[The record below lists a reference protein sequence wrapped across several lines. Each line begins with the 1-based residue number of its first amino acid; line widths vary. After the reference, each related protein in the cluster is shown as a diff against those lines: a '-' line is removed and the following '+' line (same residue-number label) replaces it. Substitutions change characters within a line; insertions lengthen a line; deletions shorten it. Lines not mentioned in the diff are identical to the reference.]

1 MPSANTGNK
10 KIKSIRI
17 FKDHATLTFYHGEQ
31 LKISKEAFVSS
42 YLYAG
47 KTLSS
52 KELAKLEEITA
63 MSNLLQYGSSLAIKK
78 RYSEKGMLDKLLKK
92 ENNYAAAKS
101 VIKKLKDNGLLGDKA
116 FMNDLITWDNQR
128 NFGQNKIVKHLIDK
142 GVPQSLVLSAHFSS
156 SLEKKKARAL
166 LDKLDKKYDRYAYVS
181 KKKHVF
187 QALVTQGFSV
197 EVAKEVAEE
206 IKRGNDKKESLILQ
220 KDYDKAIAHY
230 SKKYEGYQLKQKVY
244 AYLFNK
250 GYKYEDIKKV
260 LDVED
265 FD

>member
-31 LKISKEAFVSS
+31 LRISKEAFVSS

-63 MSNLLQYGSSLAIKK
+63 MSNLLQYGSSLAVKK

-101 VIKKLKDNGLLGDKA
+101 VIKKLKDNG
-116 FMNDLITWDNQR
+116 FWI
-128 NFGQNKIVKHLIDK
+128 
-142 GVPQSLVLSAHFSS
+142 
-156 SLEKKKARAL
+156 
-166 LDKLDKKYDRYAYVS
+166 YAADGS
-181 KKKHVF
+181 
-187 QALVTQGFSV
+187 
-197 EVAKEVAEE
+197 AKESYEKQNYNGAVALIVGSEGNGISPLVMKNSDFI
-206 IKRGNDKKESLILQ
+206 IKIPMTGHVNSLNVSVSTGILLSR
-220 KDYDKAIAHY
+220 IR
-230 SKKYEGYQLKQKVY
+230 
-244 AYLFNK
+244 NK
-250 GYKYEDIKKV
+250 
-260 LDVED
+260 
-265 FD
+265 